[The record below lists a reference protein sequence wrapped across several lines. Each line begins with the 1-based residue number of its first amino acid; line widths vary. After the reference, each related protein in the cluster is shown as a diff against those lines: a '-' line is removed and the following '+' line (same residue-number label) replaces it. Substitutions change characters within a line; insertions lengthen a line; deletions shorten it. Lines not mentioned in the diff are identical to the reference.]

1 MQRILFS
8 LLFLLISHLAIGQN
22 FTQTLRGTLRDTD
35 SKEVLEGAKVFLMR
49 GDSVFQGALSD
60 AEGRFRFDGVQI
72 GRWEIRATY
81 IGYEDLY
88 LPNIQL
94 YSGKEVVLEAEMR
107 ESGVKVD
114 DVVITGTDEGKPLNE
129 MATVSSRQF
138 SVDETRRYAGS
149 WNDPAR
155 MASNFAGVSSQ
166 DDSRNDIIIRGNSP
180 SGVLWRL
187 DGIDIPNPNH
197 FGSFGTTGGPVSI
210 LNNNVLDNS
219 DFMTGAFPAQYG
231 NALAG
236 AFDLRMRKGND
247 EQYEFLGQ
255 VGFNGLEFMAEGPIS
270 KKHKSSFL
278 ASYRYSTLELFD
290 KLGINLG
297 TSAKPKY
304 QDFSFKLNFP
314 SKKIGDISLFGLGG
328 KSYALILESER
339 DTTDFFGPSGN
350 DIIFGT
356 DMGAIGLKHQI
367 FVGKSTF
374 IRNTLSVSGSIMTAD
389 VNRVDRN
396 PYANYDFYNNNS
408 TQAKLNYSLMVN
420 SKLSAKHTVRGG
432 IFLDRLYFNLSDS
445 VHPDTTR
452 PWVVLSNFS
461 GWNYLVQPYFQWKYR
476 MSDRW
481 TLTAGLHG
489 QWFALNNSWAI
500 EPRTG
505 LQYQISDRQSL
516 SVAYGEHSQLQPM
529 FVYFATQELPDGS
542 FDQPNENLDFTRSR
556 HFVGSYD
563 LMIAPKLRF
572 KFETYYQQLRN
583 VPVDISGPTSYSL
596 LNDGADY
603 YFILP
608 DSLGN
613 DGSGRNMGIEFTLEK
628 FFGNH
633 YYFLFTNSIFDSRYQ
648 GSDGIWRNTKFN
660 NQYAISLLGG
670 VEYPVGKQKRT
681 ILGFDARVKMA
692 GGAYY
697 TPVDVAASAVS
708 VLPVYYDEQA
718 WSLKLSDYM
727 RFDIRAKAR
736 FNAKKLSHELAI
748 DISNVTNRQNPL
760 NVVWDRSTM
769 TQRVNYQLGFFPVA
783 QYRLEF

>member
-1 MQRILFS
+1 MQRILLFP
-8 LLFLLISHLAIGQN
+8 LFLLLGHIALGQN
-22 FTQTLRGTLRDTD
+22 YTQTLRGTLRDAD
-35 SKEVLEGAKVFLMR
+35 SREALEGAKVFLLR
-49 GDSVFQGALSD
+49 GDSIHFGTLTD
-60 AEGRFRFDGVQI
+60 ADGRFRFDQITI
-72 GRWEIRATY
+72 GRWDLRASY
-81 IGYEDLY
+81 LGYEDLF
-88 LPNIQL
+88 LPNIQV
-94 YSGKEVVLEAEMR
+94 YSGKEVVLEPEMQ

-114 DVVITGTDEGKPLNE
+114 AVEITAGEDAKPINE
-129 MATVSSRQF
+129 MATVSARQF

-255 VGFNGLEFMAEGPIS
+255 MGFNGLEFMAEGPIS
-270 KKHKSSFL
+270 KKHQSSFL

-290 KLGINLG
+290 KLDINLG

-314 SKKIGDISLFGLGG
+314 SKKYGDISLFGLGG

-350 DIIFGT
+350 DIVFGT

-367 FVGKSTF
+367 FVGQSTF
-374 IRNTLSVSGSIMTAD
+374 IRNTLSASGSSMTAD
-389 VNRVDRN
+389 VDRVDRN
-396 PYANYDFYNNNS
+396 PLTTYDFYNNNS

-420 SKLSAKHTVRGG
+420 SKLSAHHTVRGG
-432 IFLDRLYFNLSDS
+432 IFVDRQYFNLSDS
-445 VHPDTTR
+445 IHPDTTQ
-452 PWVVLSNFS
+452 PWVVLTNFS
-461 GWNYLVQPYFQWKYR
+461 GASYLIQPYFQWKYR
-476 MSDRW
+476 INHRW
-481 TLTAGLHG
+481 TATAGLHG
-489 QWFALNNSWAI
+489 QWFALNNTWAI
-500 EPRTG
+500 EPRAG
-505 LQYQISDRQSL
+505 IQYQLSERQSL
-516 SVAYGEHSQLQPM
+516 SLAYGEHSQLQPM
-529 FVYFATQELPDGS
+529 FVYFATEDLPDGS
-542 FDQPNENLDFTRSR
+542 VARPNENLDFTRSR
-556 HFVGSYD
+556 HFVAGYD
-563 LMIAPKLRF
+563 LQIAPKLRF

-583 VPVDISGPTSYSL
+583 VPVDITAPNSYSL

-613 DGSGRNMGIEFTLEK
+613 QGTGRNAGIEVTLEK
-628 FFGNH
+628 FFGKH
-633 YYFLFTNSIFDSRYQ
+633 YYFLLTNTLFDSRYQ
-648 GSDGIWRNTKFN
+648 GSDGQWRDTKFN
-660 NQYAISLLGG
+660 NRYTISLLAG

-681 ILGFDARVKMA
+681 ILGFDARLKMA
-692 GGAYY
+692 GGALY
-697 TPVDVAASAVS
+697 TPVDVASSAVS
-708 VLPVYYDEQA
+708 ILPVYFDDQA
-718 WSLKLSDYM
+718 WSQKLADYM

-736 FNAKKLSHELAI
+736 FNARKLSHEVAL
-748 DISNVTNRQNPL
+748 DISNITDRQNPL

-769 TQRVNYQLGFFPVA
+769 TQRVNYQLGFFPVV
-783 QYRLEF
+783 QYRIEF